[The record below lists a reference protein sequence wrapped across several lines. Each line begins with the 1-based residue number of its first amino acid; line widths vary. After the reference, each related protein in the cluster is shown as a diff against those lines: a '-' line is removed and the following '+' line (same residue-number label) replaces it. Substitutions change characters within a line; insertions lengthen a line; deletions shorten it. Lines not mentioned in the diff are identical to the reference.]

1 MDKSESWSSVT
12 QRNTKNLGIWTLMW
26 VLTLAIA
33 TFGPLFLWEEES
45 SLTLIAVIINAV
57 FGVGMILANRRY
69 INGLDELLKKIHLE
83 AMAMAL
89 GVGIVGGF
97 TYSLL
102 DTTNLINGDA
112 EISVIC
118 ILIALTYLTGI
129 FLGQKRYA

>member
-12 QRNTKNLGIWTLMW
+12 HQNTKNLGIWTLMW

-33 TFGPLFLWEEES
+33 TFGPLFLWNEDS
-45 SLTLIAVIINAV
+45 ILTLIAVIINAV

-69 INGLDELLKKIHLE
+69 INDLDELMKKIHLE
-83 AMAMAL
+83 AMALAL
-89 GVGIVGGF
+89 GVGVVGGL

-102 DTTNLINGDA
+102 DTTNLMQGDA

-118 ILIALTYLTGI
+118 ILISLTYLGGV
-129 FLGQKRYA
+129 FLGQRRYA